1 MLDIKTVGFI
11 SHKTVGS
18 KDFYYY
24 EYDVQSF
31 DKIIEFDGNYV
42 IKFKCNVTVNGEYLL
57 EKYKEETL
65 ETRYKNKERK

>member
-1 MLDIKTVGFI
+1 MDHARSTRGERDCAVCASAADPGQVL
-11 SHKTVGS
+11 SC
-18 KDFYYY
+18 
-24 EYDVQSF
+24 
-31 DKIIEFDGNYV
+31 NYV